1 MTVSRTLWSALMP
14 FGNDR
19 AARNKTHRLSEPI
32 RTKYAN
38 MCTTIRRVFS
48 FEELGSVLSCLC
60 LLMLTFSATLLGAQ
74 RTSAALSGI
83 AWKVRGSWQVE
94 GKSAPIVTG
103 DAIWPG
109 SLLQPKSSLQPGIRA
124 LDQSITILLPDGQR
138 ILYECFTV
146 EDCARGFR
154 VPSLYRAPEPLAV
167 DMLARIR
174 AVLVR
179 ESSDSSSGSET
190 PLPRDEVVA
199 ALGSGN
205 RVQIA
210 GLAARLPNGRYTYDL
225 RPLDHTNPPQ
235 FNLVLQKT
243 APSITLALPSSGLY
257 VLTIADDLN
266 TPRIDLFIAAVKPAQ
281 AASVEKSFGG
291 AKALMKKWI
300 GNYSG
305 WPIHEFQ
312 WAYLQSLMM
321 DPKPLSTGGPTGAV
335 GKAASNAGVPRGN
348 TADDRH
354 RAGVAAEPTFSPR
367 PGLFDGDTA
376 VTLRCETP
384 GATMRYTVDGSQPH
398 TSSPIYRAPIM
409 VKGTELTIK
418 SFASAA
424 GRKDSAVVT
433 GIFRIRQ

>member
-1 MTVSRTLWSALMP
+1 MARIASPAKVVSAAGHKGHGTVDHH
-14 FGNDR
+14 F
-19 AARNKTHRLSEPI
+19 AARRPTHSLRMFHRGRLRARLSC
-32 RTKYAN
+32 A
-38 MCTTIRRVFS
+38 F
-48 FEELGSVLSCLC
+48 
-60 LLMLTFSATLLGAQ
+60 
-74 RTSAALSGI
+74 ALSRAGT
-83 AWKVRGSWQVE
+83 ARCQHVGAHSRGA
-94 GKSAPIVTG
+94 GP
-103 DAIWPG
+103 
-109 SLLQPKSSLQPGIRA
+109 
-124 LDQSITILLPDGQR
+124 
-138 ILYECFTV
+138 
-146 EDCARGFR
+146 
-154 VPSLYRAPEPLAV
+154 
-167 DMLARIR
+167 
-174 AVLVR
+174 

-199 ALGSGN
+199 ELGSGN

-281 AASVEKSFGG
+281 AASVEKSFGD

-312 WAYLQSLMM
+312 WAYLESLMM
-321 DPKPLSTGGPTGAV
+321 DPKPLSTGGPTGAA

-348 TADDRH
+348 TADDNH